1 MNLLFRKRLL
11 LAACAA
17 TLCLN
22 APVRAADDDLNELR
36 GAPDDNEWQLIKND
50 RRHQIK
56 LYVKRDLGKRLRS
69 FKVEYEAE
77 GSLNALARLSFD
89 LSSYP
94 RWFFQMKEAKLLKRV
109 SDREFYY
116 YAVHDAPAPLP
127 DRDVVLHVTIQPYS
141 PRLGY
146 AMHEV
151 VSVPDYLPPKPPY
164 VRMVAENYTV
174 KWTPIGK
181 NRWRNVSEG
190 YVDPGGVAPDW
201 AINFVQRTAPY
212 QSVLGVLRMLR
223 LEEFAEGKEPPAFS
237 YGVYKD

>member
-1 MNLLFRKRLL
+1 MNLIFRKRLL

-56 LYVKRDLGKRLRS
+56 LYAKRDLGKRLRS
-69 FKVEYEAE
+69 FRVEYEAE
-77 GSLNALARLSFD
+77 GSLDALARVSFD
-89 LSSYP
+89 LPNYP

-141 PRLGY
+141 PKLGY

-164 VRMVAENYTV
+164 VRMVAENYSV

-190 YVDPGGVAPDW
+190 YVDPGGAAPDW

-212 QSVLGVLRMLR
+212 QTVLGVLRMLR